1 MEGEMKRSFD
11 AWRALL
17 HVGWLAVLLG
27 LVMEV
32 ILVVLAA
39 GFGTLKGANPI
50 LADLV
55 QKVSWSV
62 VVCVG
67 LAFGTTAKKAR
78 GPRWGLRACS
88 PRRWRSWRRARST
101 RARCRRSRSR
111 VPLGRVPL
119 WH

>member
-78 GPRWGLRACS
+78 GPLMG
-88 PRRWRSWRRARST
+88 RSEEHTSELQ
-101 RARCRRSRSR
+101 SRLHL
-111 VPLGRVPL
+111 V
-119 WH
+119 

>member
-17 HVGWLAVLLG
+17 QVGWLAVLLG

-32 ILVVLAA
+32 ILVALAA

-67 LAFGTTAKKAR
+67 LAVGTTAQKAR
-78 GPRWGLRACS
+78 GSLMGLAVLL
-88 PRRWRSWRRARST
+88 A
-101 RARCRRSRSR
+101 A
-111 VPLGRVPL
+111 PLPFIAAPSLHDGALQAPE
-119 WH
+119 

>member
-32 ILVVLAA
+32 ILVALAA

-50 LADLV
+50 LADIV

-67 LAFGTTAKKAR
+67 RAVGTTAKKAR
-78 GPRWGLRACS
+78 RPLLGLARLHAPRHVFIV
-88 PRRWRSWRRARST
+88 
-101 RARCRRSRSR
+101 SRS
-111 VPLGRVPL
+111 L
-119 WH
+119 HKIAM